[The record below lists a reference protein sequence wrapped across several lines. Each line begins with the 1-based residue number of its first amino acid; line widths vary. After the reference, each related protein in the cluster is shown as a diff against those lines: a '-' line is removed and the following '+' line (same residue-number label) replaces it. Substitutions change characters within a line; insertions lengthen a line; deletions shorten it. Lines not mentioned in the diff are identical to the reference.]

1 MFAARGGCMMP
12 DRDEGRLYV
21 LNRGGDGIARLGIAG
36 DTGVRRADQPGLS
49 VHEPVRD
56 ALLKLRLHRVD
67 TVFNRQVSRGRRYG
81 QSQHRTSNASQT
93 ETGTVRFR
101 W

>member
-1 MFAARGGCMMP
+1 
-12 DRDEGRLYV
+12 
-21 LNRGGDGIARLGIAG
+21 
-36 DTGVRRADQPGLS
+36 
-49 VHEPVRD
+49 
-56 ALLKLRLHRVD
+56 LKLRLHRVD